1 MLTELCSLKGDSHD
15 TNKGAPRVAAG
26 RNSRWGDV
34 ETLASSSGLWGHLS
48 MSSMNFLEL
57 EKRKTMILSMVEE
70 VG

>member
-15 TNKGAPRVAAG
+15 TNKGAPRVATG
-26 RNSRWGDV
+26 NSRWGDV

-48 MSSMNFLEL
+48 LSSMDFLEL
-57 EKRKTMILSMVEE
+57 GKRKTMILSMIEE